1 MGEGQL
7 LIAMLISFINIDMK
21 HPIYGFLMSNNRVS
35 EVVTLITNTFA
46 KKFAH
51 DVLPMFPLAWPGHT
65 YLYISFYLL
74 GFYPSS

>member
-7 LIAMLISFINIDMK
+7 LIAMLISFINIEMK

-35 EVVTLITNTFA
+35 EVVTLIMNTFA

-51 DVLPMFPLAWPGHT
+51 DVYCLCCH
-65 YLYISFYLL
+65 
-74 GFYPSS
+74 